1 MDSVHLAAPVLETDR
16 LILRAPQMSDF
27 DGFLSFMQTDRSKF
41 VRPPE
46 IDKVLAWRAFA
57 HVTGM
62 WVLRGYG
69 TFIIEERSSG
79 EPIGMTGP
87 WHPIYWPEREI
98 GWAIWKEKAEGEG
111 IAFEAASASLS
122 HAFTHLK
129 WDTAVSYINPDNT
142 RSIALAERLNAVVDK
157 NAELPDDGPT
167 IVYRHSATVS

>member
-1 MDSVHLAAPVLETDR
+1 MDSVHLTAPVLETDR

-27 DGFLSFMQTDRSKF
+27 DKFLSFMLTERSKF

-46 IDKVLAWRAFA
+46 IDKTLAWRAFA

-69 TFIIEERSSG
+69 TFIIEERDSG

-98 GWAIWKEKAEGEG
+98 GCAR
-111 IAFEAASASLS
+111 
-122 HAFTHLK
+122 
-129 WDTAVSYINPDNT
+129 P
-142 RSIALAERLNAVVDK
+142 R
-157 NAELPDDGPT
+157 
-167 IVYRHSATVS
+167 VYSP

>member
-1 MDSVHLAAPVLETDR
+1 MSNVQLKAPVLETDR

-27 DGFLSFMQTDRSKF
+27 DGFWSFMQTGRSKY

-46 IDKVLAWRAFA
+46 IDKTLAWRAFA

-79 EPIGMTGP
+79 EPVGMTGP

-98 GWAIWKEKAEGEG
+98 GWAVWRESAEGEG
-111 IAFEAASASLS
+111 IAFEAAGATLDYVFS
-122 HAFTHLK
+122 HLK
-129 WDTAVSYINPDNT
+129 WDTCLLYTSPSP
-142 RSIALAERLNAVVDK
+142 R
-157 NAELPDDGPT
+157 DGLLSRMPS
-167 IVYRHSATVS
+167 SA

>member
-1 MDSVHLAAPVLETDR
+1 MESVHLTAPVLETDR

-27 DGFLSFMQTDRSKF
+27 DGFWSFMQTGRSKY

-46 IDKVLAWRAFA
+46 IDKTLAWRAFA

-79 EPIGMTGP
+79 EPVGMTGP

-98 GWAIWKEKAEGEG
+98 GWAVWRESAEGEG
-111 IAFEAASASLS
+111 IAFEAAGATLDYVFS
-122 HAFTHLK
+122 HLK
-129 WDTAVSYINPDNT
+129 WDTATSYIHPDNT

-157 NAELPDDGPT
+157 AATPPDNEPT
-167 IVYRHSATVS
+167 RVYRDNGS